1 MNARRGRGWA
11 SAVLAVVVAIVSLTI
26 VVRPQGAPSR
36 RIVSL
41 VPAVTEMLFAMGA
54 GGDVVG
60 VSSYDA
66 FPPEAAALPKV
77 GALVDPDFERILS
90 LRPDLVILYGSQD
103 ELVTRLDRVNI
114 PAFRYRHAGLADV
127 LTTVRDVGARVGR
140 AEAAQ
145 ALARRIESDIEAIR
159 RATARERP
167 PATLLIFGR
176 ESGTLRGI
184 YASAGVG
191 LLHDMLIAAG
201 GRDVLGD
208 VARESLQMS
217 VELLLARAPEV
228 LVEVHPSG
236 GWTPERLARERAVWA
251 GLPALPA
258 VRTGRIH
265 ILADDRLLIPGPRV
279 TAAIRLLAETLHPGG
294 PFR

>member
-1 MNARRGRGWA
+1 MNARRGRGWP
-11 SAVLAVVVAIVSLTI
+11 SAVLAVVLAIVASTV
-26 VVRPQGAPSR
+26 VVRPQGAPPQ

-54 GGDVVG
+54 GGTVVG

-103 ELVTRLDRVNI
+103 ELVTRLNRVRI
-114 PAFRYRHAGLADV
+114 PAFRYRHAGLADI
-127 LTTVRDVGARVGR
+127 TATVRDVGARVGR
-140 AEAAQ
+140 GKAAQ
-145 ALARRIESDIEAIR
+145 ALAGTIESDIEAIR
-159 RATARERP
+159 RATAGERR
-167 PATLLIFGR
+167 PATLLVFSR
-176 ESGTLRGI
+176 EAGTLRGI

-191 LLHDMLIAAG
+191 FLHDMLIAAG

-217 VELLLARAPEV
+217 VEELLARAPEV
-228 LVEVHPSG
+228 IVEVHPSG
-236 GWTPERLARERAVWA
+236 NWTPERLARERAVWT
-251 GLPALPA
+251 GLPGLPA
-258 VRTGRIH
+258 VRTGHIH
-265 ILADDRLLIPGPRV
+265 ILSDDRLLIPGPRV
-279 TAAIRLLAETLHPGG
+279 ATAIRLLAETLHPTIAG
-294 PFR
+294 R

>member
-1 MNARRGRGWA
+1 MNAGRGRGWL
-11 SAVLAVVVAIVSLTI
+11 SVVLAIVLAIVTLTV
-26 VVRPQGAPSR
+26 VVRPQGAPAR

-103 ELVTRLDRVNI
+103 ELVSRLDRVRI

-127 LTTVRDVGARVGR
+127 IATVRDVGARVGR

-145 ALARRIESDIEAIR
+145 ALARRIESDIDATR

-167 PATLLIFGR
+167 PSTLLIFGR
-176 ESGTLRGI
+176 EAGTLRGI

-191 LLHDMLIAAG
+191 FLHDMLIAAG
-201 GRDVLGD
+201 GRDVLAD

-217 VELLLARAPEV
+217 VEVLLARAPEV
-228 LVEVHPSG
+228 IVEVHPSG

-265 ILADDRLLIPGPRV
+265 ILSDDRLLIPGPRV
-279 TAAIRLLAETLHPGG
+279 AAAVRLLAETLHPATAV
-294 PFR
+294 R

>member
-1 MNARRGRGWA
+1 MNARRGRGWPLA
-11 SAVLAVVVAIVSLTI
+11 ALAIVLAIVSLTV
-26 VVRPQGAPSR
+26 VVRPQNAPSR

-127 LTTVRDVGARVGR
+127 LTTVRDVGTRVGR
-140 AEAAQ
+140 ADAAQ

-167 PATLLIFGR
+167 PSTLLIFGR
-176 ESGTLRGI
+176 ENGTLRGI

-191 LLHDMLIAAG
+191 FLHDMLIAAG

-217 VELLLARAPEV
+217 VEVLLARAPEV
-228 LVEVHPSG
+228 IVEVHPSG
-236 GWTPERLARERAVWA
+236 GWTAERLARERAVWA

-265 ILADDRLLIPGPRV
+265 ILSDDRLLIPGPRV
-279 TAAIRLLAETLHPGG
+279 AAAVRLLAETLHPAIAG
-294 PFR
+294 R

>member
-1 MNARRGRGWA
+1 MNARRGWPA
-11 SAVLAVVVAIVSLTI
+11 AVLTVVLATVALTV
-26 VVRPQGAPSR
+26 VVRPQGAPPR

-77 GALVDPDFERILS
+77 GALIDPDFERILT

-103 ELVTRLDRVNI
+103 ELVARLDRVHI

-127 LTTVRDVGARVGR
+127 TATVREVGARIGR

-145 ALARRIESDIEAIR
+145 TLARGIEADIEAIR
-159 RATARERP
+159 RATTGERR

-176 ESGTLRGI
+176 EAGTLRGI

-191 LLHDMLIAAG
+191 FLHDMLIVAG

-217 VELLLARAPEV
+217 VEALLARAPEV
-228 LVEVHPSG
+228 IVEVRPSG
-236 GWTPERLARERAVWA
+236 AWTPERLARERGIWA

-265 ILADDRLLIPGPRV
+265 ILSDDRLLIPGPRV
-279 TAAIRLLAETLHPGG
+279 ATAIRLLAETLHPAIAG
-294 PFR
+294 R

>member
-1 MNARRGRGWA
+1 
-11 SAVLAVVVAIVSLTI
+11 
-26 VVRPQGAPSR
+26 
-36 RIVSL
+36 VSL

-103 ELVTRLDRVNI
+103 ELVARLDRVNI

-127 LTTVRDVGARVGR
+127 LTTVRDVGTRVGR
-140 AEAAQ
+140 ADAAH

-159 RATARERP
+159 RATAGERP
-167 PATLLIFGR
+167 PLTLLIFGR
-176 ESGTLRGI
+176 ENGTLRGI

-191 LLHDMLIAAG
+191 FLHDMLIAAG

-217 VELLLARAPEV
+217 VEVLLARAPEV
-228 LVEVHPSG
+228 IVEVHPSG

-265 ILADDRLLIPGPRV
+265 ILSDDRLLIPGPRV
-279 TAAIRLLAETLHPGG
+279 AAAVRLLAETLHPAIAG
-294 PFR
+294 R